1 MGHNR
6 QLEARKGNSSY
17 RKLRPEDAITIRLRR
32 EQCILKGLTDWR
44 IANLIAE
51 ELGASPR
58 SVESRISYLVKR
70 GELPENPNKQKK
82 RRIDRDRLVELR
94 GKLLEEGLCDGAIA
108 RALAQEEEGDRL
120 ASLKTTISAMKREG
134 EFDENPNNQVE
145 VSSEEYRWVR
155 KRAKE
160 LASIGLNKVSIARVL
175 EHESERNV
183 NAIRR
188 IVWELEKRGQLEIR
202 ERKRMASR
210 EIEGIILRRA
220 KFLKAGW
227 KDQTI
232 ANRIARDMGRKAT
245 TIKLII
251 HRIVTIGGC
260 EENPK
265 G

>member
-1 MGHNR
+1 MIIIHR
-6 QLEARKGNSSY
+6 QTL
-17 RKLRPEDAITIRLRR
+17 LPICIFFDQEDLFFFQLTQEGLLRR
-32 EQCILKGLTDWR
+32 LAFFDRPTDQS
-44 IANLIAE
+44 I
-51 ELGASPR
+51 P
-58 SVESRISYLVKR
+58 
-70 GELPENPNKQKK
+70 
-82 RRIDRDRLVELR
+82 
-94 GKLLEEGLCDGAIA
+94 
-108 RALAQEEEGDRL
+108 
-120 ASLKTTISAMKREG
+120 TISAMKREG